1 MASVIA
7 NVDMAAAWD
16 GDEGDD
22 WASDWQRYD
31 RAVAAYQQ
39 ALVERAAITRDE
51 VVLDIGCG
59 NGEMTRAAA
68 RAAIAGSA
76 LGVDLSSRMLERAR
90 ELATAEGLSNV
101 QFERADA
108 QVHDFGSQSYDVVV
122 SRFGAMFFADRD
134 AAFTNIA
141 SAMRP
146 NGRLVMVAWQ
156 DIDSNEWIKAVRGAL
171 AVGRTLPSPPLG
183 GPGALGLADPDGVR
197 KVLTNAGLHDV
208 HIDALTGPFW
218 VGADADDAFSFVQR
232 IGMVRGLVQGLDES
246 DRTRAFDALHDEI
259 VAHETDAGVVFGAS
273 VWLIDARTR

>member
-31 RAVAAYQQ
+31 RAVAAYQH
-39 ALVERAAITRDE
+39 ALVERAAITRE
-51 VVLDIGCG
+51 EAVLDIGCG
-59 NGEMTRAAA
+59 NGETTRAAA

-108 QVHDFGSQSYDVVV
+108 QVHDFGSPHFDVVV
-122 SRFGAMFFADRD
+122 SRFGAMFFADRN

-156 DIDSNEWIKAVRGAL
+156 DFDSNEWITAVRGVL
-171 AVGRTLPSPPLG
+171 AVGRTLPSPPMG
-183 GPGALGLADPDGVR
+183 GPGPLGLADPDGVR
-197 KVLTNAGLHDV
+197 TVLTNAGLHDV
-208 HIDALTGPFW
+208 RIDALTGPFW
-218 VGADADDAFSFVQR
+218 VGADADDALAFVR
-232 IGMVRGLVQGLDES
+232 RTGMVRGLVQGLDDA
-246 DRTRAFDALHDEI
+246 DRVRAFDALHDAI
-259 VAHETDAGVVFGAS
+259 VAHETDAGVVFGAA
-273 VWLIDARTR
+273 VWLIDARKR